1 MLESSTNPF
10 AMMVMAHLKTRAT
23 QGNPGD
29 RLQWKL
35 TLAKSLYQRGY
46 SRQDIVD
53 LFRLINWMMTLPEE
67 LEQSF
72 TIEITDYEEEKKM
85 PYITPLERFAKERGR
100 AEGLTQGLTQGI
112 IENCRES
119 TLEILETRFDSVP
132 ASLVDTINQINNE
145 EVLKILHKRA
155 ITIASLEE
163 FLEFMNQQL
172 SSESAEQS

>member
-72 TIEITDYEEEKKM
+72 TIEITDYEEDKKM

-100 AEGLTQGLTQGI
+100 AEGLTQGM
-112 IENCRES
+112 IEKGRES
-119 TLEILETRFDSVP
+119 TLEILETRFDSLP
-132 ASLVDTINQINNE
+132 ASLVETINQINNE